1 MAKNKE
7 KIEEVEV
14 RRDKRPFEYD
24 GKKYAV
30 RRPKVED
37 VKQANELRAK
47 TFNQA
52 LQEGDLLRDQLDNE
66 LRKRELW
73 NDEREGQYQGLRKK
87 VIDGEFTLKKGG
99 IKLAE
104 AKDIALEMSRARG
117 EMVSMLSGRSD
128 LDSITCEGKAD
139 SARFNFLFASCLVYD
154 ETEEVYFSEGFD
166 EYMANQ
172 DDPVASLGATEFF
185 YLMSGT
191 EDVDSQLPEN
201 KFLKSFEFVDNN
213 YRLIDK
219 GGKLVDVEGN
229 HIDENGNLVEW
240 IGDDEYIF
248 VDITGRKVTKSGEW
262 DVAFSPFLDD
272 DGKPVIK
279 EEAKAEE
286 EADEKP
292 KPKAK
297 RKPRKKVVKEV
308 DQAEEPEPEK
318 QEEPEE
324 EPEPEEDSAEA
335 SE

>member
-1 MAKNKE
+1 MANNKE
-7 KIEEVEV
+7 NIEEVDARKE
-14 RRDKRPFEYD
+14 KRPFEYD
-24 GKKYAV
+24 DKKYAV
-30 RRPKVED
+30 RRPRVED

-73 NDEREGQYQGLRKK
+73 NDERENQYQELRKK

-104 AKDIALEMSRARG
+104 AKDIALEMSRARNG
-117 EMVSMLSGRSD
+117 MVSMLSGRSD

-139 SARFNFLFASCLVYD
+139 SARFNFLFAHCLVYD
-154 ETEEVYFSEGFD
+154 ESEEAYFKEGFD

-172 DDPVASLGATEFF
+172 DDPVAVLGATEFF

-201 KFLKSFEFVDNN
+201 KFLKSFEFVDKN

-219 GGKLVDVEGN
+219 GGKLVDIEGN

-240 IGDDEYIF
+240 VSDDECIF
-248 VDITGRKVTKSGEW
+248 VDITGRKVTKTGEW
-262 DVAFSPFLDD
+262 DVEFSPFLDD
-272 DGKPVIK
+272 EGTPVSA
-279 EEAKAEE
+279 EETKAEE
-286 EADEKP
+286 EAKDKP
-292 KPKAK
+292 KPK
-297 RKPRKKVVKEV
+297 RKPRKKATTEV
-308 DQAEEPEPEK
+308 SQAEESDPEK
-318 QEEPEE
+318 QEQSEE
-324 EPEPEEDSAEA
+324 EPESDTEDSDEA

>member
-1 MAKNKE
+1 MANN
-7 KIEEVEV
+7 EEDL
-14 RRDKRPFEYD
+14 RQDKRSFEYRD
-24 GKKYAV
+24 KKYAV
-30 RRPKVED
+30 RRPRVED

-73 NDEREGQYQGLRKK
+73 NDEREDQYQELRKK

-104 AKDIALEMSRARG
+104 AKDIALEMSRAR
-117 EMVSMLSGRSD
+117 
-128 LDSITCEGKAD
+128 
-139 SARFNFLFASCLVYD
+139 NCLVYD
-154 ETEEVYFSEGFD
+154 ENEEVYFKEGFD

-172 DDPVASLGATEFF
+172 DDPVAILGATEFF

-201 KFLKSFEFVDNN
+201 KFLKSFEFVDKS

-219 GGKLVDVEGN
+219 DGKLIDIEGN

-240 IGDDEYIF
+240 TSNDECIF
-248 VDITGRKVTKSGEW
+248 IDITGRKVTKSGEW
-262 DVAFSPFLDD
+262 DVEFSPFLDD
-272 DGKPVIK
+272 DGEPVIK
-279 EEAKAEE
+279 EEAKTEE
-286 EADEKP
+286 EAEDKP
-292 KPKAK
+292 KPK
-297 RKPRKKVVKEV
+297 RKSRKKVVKKAS
-308 DQAEEPEPEK
+308 QAEEPEPEK

-324 EPEPEEDSAEA
+324 EPEPEEDSEEA